1 MRGLVSSQRVSAGVH
16 TPAGAKGAVLRGL
29 WGGEPS
35 ALHRGQEAECAEHW
49 RQAVAALQLGCYQD
63 LT

>member
-1 MRGLVSSQRVSAGVH
+1 MSTHLLVLKV
-16 TPAGAKGAVLRGL
+16 AVLRGL

-49 RQAVAALQLGCYQD
+49 RQAVAALQLGCY
-63 LT
+63 